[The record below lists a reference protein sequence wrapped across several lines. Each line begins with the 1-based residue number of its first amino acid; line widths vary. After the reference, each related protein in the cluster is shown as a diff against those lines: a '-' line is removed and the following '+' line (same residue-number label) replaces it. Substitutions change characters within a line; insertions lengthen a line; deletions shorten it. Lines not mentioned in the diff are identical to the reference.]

1 MPKEKSSGDNLLSA
15 QRILFRAFFVYTV
28 LVFLVWLMTFIQGFI
43 FLGVV
48 ITGVSAPMFYISAI
62 GALAVWG
69 IAGVALFLV
78 PGIAIWWERKVMK

>member
-15 QRILFRAFFVYTV
+15 QRILFRAFFVNTV

-48 ITGVSAPMFYISAI
+48 ITGVSAPMTSGLLLRAAI
-62 GALAVWG
+62 MRSG
-69 IAGVALFLV
+69 
-78 PGIAIWWERKVMK
+78 